1 MNFNKKIN
9 RYGTNSLKYDF
20 KKAKNKPED
29 VFPLWVADMDFK
41 CPKEVIKEMNKR
53 VKHGIFG
60 YSQTNQDYFKSV
72 YNWYK
77 KNFNVSL
84 KEEWLIKTPGVVFA
98 LATAVKV
105 LTKEKDYVLINNP
118 VYYPFSEVVTDNNR
132 KVISSNLSLEDG
144 RYHIDFDDM
153 EEKIK
158 KYKIKLYL
166 LCSPH
171 NPVGRV
177 WKKEELDKIIEICKR
192 NKVFIVSDEIHSDFI
207 WKGKH
212 RCLLKYKDYL
222 DNMMVCT
229 APSKTFNLAGLQ
241 VSNIFIP
248 NKKVRDS
255 FQNEIW
261 KTGYSLVNTMGI
273 VACKAAY
280 DKGYSWLENLRTYLK
295 DNIDFVDNFLKER
308 LPKVKLIYP
317 EGTYLLW
324 LDFRELKLSDDE
336 INKIMLNDAKLWLD
350 GGAMFGKTG
359 KGFQRLNIALPRKKL
374 KWALEQIERA
384 FKDNE

>member
-1 MNFNKKIN
+1 MNFNKEIN

-41 CPKEVIKEMNKR
+41 CPKGVIKEMNKR

-132 KVISSNLSLEDG
+132 KVISNNLVLEDG

-177 WKKEELDKIIEICKR
+177 WKKK
-192 NKVFIVSDEIHSDFI
+192 S
-207 WKGKH
+207 
-212 RCLLKYKDYL
+212 
-222 DNMMVCT
+222 
-229 APSKTFNLAGLQ
+229 
-241 VSNIFIP
+241 
-248 NKKVRDS
+248 
-255 FQNEIW
+255 
-261 KTGYSLVNTMGI
+261 
-273 VACKAAY
+273 
-280 DKGYSWLENLRTYLK
+280 
-295 DNIDFVDNFLKER
+295 
-308 LPKVKLIYP
+308 
-317 EGTYLLW
+317 
-324 LDFRELKLSDDE
+324 
-336 INKIMLNDAKLWLD
+336 
-350 GGAMFGKTG
+350 
-359 KGFQRLNIALPRKKL
+359 
-374 KWALEQIERA
+374 
-384 FKDNE
+384 

>member
-1 MNFNKKIN
+1 MSFNKEIN

-20 KKAKNKPED
+20 KKNKNKPDD
-29 VFPLWVADMDFK
+29 VFPMWVADMDFK
-41 CPKEVIKEMNKR
+41 APKSVIKEMNKR
-53 VKHGIFG
+53 IKHGIFG
-60 YSQTNQDYFKSV
+60 YSQTDLEYFESV

-77 KNFNVSL
+77 KNFKVTL

-98 LATAVKV
+98 LATAVKI

-118 VYYPFSEVVTDNNR
+118 VYYPFTEVVVDNNR
-132 KVISSNLSLEDG
+132 KIVSSDLVLEEG
-144 RYHIDFDDM
+144 KYHIDFDDM
-153 EEKIK
+153 ERKIK

-177 WKKEELDKIIEICKR
+177 WQKEELDKIIEICRR
-192 NKVFIVSDEIHSDFI
+192 NSVFIVSDEIHSDFV

-212 RCLLKYKDYL
+212 RCLLRYKGYL
-222 DNMMVCT
+222 DNMIVCT
-229 APSKTFNLAGLQ
+229 SPSKTFNLAGLQ
-241 VSNIFIP
+241 TSNIFIP
-248 NKKVRDS
+248 NKNVRDD

-261 KTGYSLVNTMGI
+261 KTGYSLVNIMGI

-280 DKGYSWLENLRTYLK
+280 DKGSYWLENLKKYLK

-384 FKDNE
+384 FKYDE

>member
-1 MNFNKKIN
+1 MNFNKEIN

-20 KKAKNKPED
+20 KREKNKPED
-29 VFPLWVADMDFK
+29 VFPMWVADMDFK
-41 CPKEVIKEMNKR
+41 CPKEVIKKMNKR
-53 VKHGIFG
+53 IKHGIFG
-60 YSQTNQDYFKSV
+60 YSQSNQEYFKSV
-72 YNWYK
+72 YSWYK
-77 KNFNVSL
+77 KNLNVIL

-118 VYYPFSEVVTDNNR
+118 VYYPFSEVVIDNNR
-132 KVISSNLSLEDG
+132 KVIGSNLVLENG
-144 RYHIDFDDM
+144 KYHINFDDM
-153 EEKIK
+153 EKKIK

-207 WKGKH
+207 WNGKH

-222 DNMMVCT
+222 DNMIVCT

-248 NKKVRDS
+248 NKKVRDD

-261 KTGYSLVNTMGI
+261 KTGYSLINTMGI

-280 DKGYSWLENLRTYLK
+280 DSGYSWLENLRKYLK

-324 LDFRELKLSDDE
+324 LDFRELKLTDEE

-350 GGAMFGKTG
+350 SGAMFGKTG

-374 KWALEQIERA
+374 KWALEQMERA
-384 FKDNE
+384 FRNDE